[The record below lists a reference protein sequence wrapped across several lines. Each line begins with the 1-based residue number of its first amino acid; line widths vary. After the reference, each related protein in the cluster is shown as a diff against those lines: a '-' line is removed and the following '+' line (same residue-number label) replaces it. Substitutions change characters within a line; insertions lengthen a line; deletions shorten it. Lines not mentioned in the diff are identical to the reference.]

1 LDTAQSL
8 RRNLVE
14 FWIGLSVGMQLGKVI
29 ADYLEKFFQANGI
42 LDPATVEKAKEKIE
56 RREKIGAIVDRIV
69 D

>member
-1 LDTAQSL
+1 
-8 RRNLVE
+8 
-14 FWIGLSVGMQLGKVI
+14 MQLGKVI

>member
-1 LDTAQSL
+1 MDTSRAL

-29 ADYLEKFFQANGI
+29 ADYLEKVFQAYGI
-42 LDPATVEKAKEKIE
+42 LDPATLEKAEEKIE
-56 RREKIGAIVDRIV
+56 RREEIGAAVDRLV